1 MVLKLW
7 LMCVINMEVQLKK
20 FLNDND
26 IDNILGRNNVPGL
39 ILGKKNND
47 IIKLPFDSY
56 FNKNIA
62 VFGSSGSMKT
72 IRIFGN

>member
-26 IDNILGRNNVPGL
+26 IDVQSVKYSNILGVDCYL
-39 ILGKKNND
+39 
-47 IIKLPFDSY
+47 FY
-56 FNKNIA
+56 
-62 VFGSSGSMKT
+62 V
-72 IRIFGN
+72 